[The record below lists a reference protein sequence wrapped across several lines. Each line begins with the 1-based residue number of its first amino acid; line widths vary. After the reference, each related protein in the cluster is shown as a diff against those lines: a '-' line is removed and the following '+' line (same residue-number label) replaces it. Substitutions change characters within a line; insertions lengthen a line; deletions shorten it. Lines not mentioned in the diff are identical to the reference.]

1 MARPSFAAKKA
12 KIQKEMEKLKKQ
24 IELLESKNRIPVID
38 GIVRQMKE
46 YVITPE
52 DIAAAFNKTGS
63 RAGIKTRSARK
74 TSGGVRGPV
83 APKYRNPETND
94 QWSGRGKPPRW
105 VVDAESQGKSRDQ
118 FLIQQP
124 ATNPAP

>member
-46 YVITPE
+46 YEITPE
-52 DIAAAFNKTGS
+52 EISAAFNKTGS
-63 RAGIKTRSARK
+63 RAGIKTRGARK
-74 TSGGVRGPV
+74 TAGGARGPV